1 MDLDVNYAT
10 TLVAALLLGVGF
22 VLQQYS
28 AEQEPESRFL
38 QFRILTDLLRKP
50 RWLLGIGCMI
60 AGYLVAAWSID
71 HLELTLVEPL
81 LTTYLV
87 WALVLAVPLSRQKV
101 KVTEVVGALI
111 LIAGVA
117 LVSASRSITPIGLD
131 FGSFSHWYAAAI
143 IAGVAF
149 VAVVI
154 GHRRSGQVRATLT
167 GLGAGLVFGIQDA
180 LTRQTLESLQGTS
193 WTVLFTTWS
202 AYALVGAGI
211 VGIWLMQNAFSAAP
225 LHASL
230 PAIAA
235 GEPLAG
241 IALGIVV
248 FGDRVEITPGLLAIE
263 ASGIALLVVGVIAV
277 ARSTAFS
284 GLRKITDVI
293 KPDAAAANDAPVPD
307 GQDPLG
313 SPNGRVPRR
322 KSAERPPSPERS
334 PPSRPTACCAT
345 APWPGGSSATRTGS
359 AFTIPRPATAA
370 EPARRAAAAPPAVRV
385 PALRAAIQHPVQRR
399 GDAPVGD
406 DQPPDDHDHG
416 GQGPEIA
423 AHPQDRRA
431 DLLVGE
437 RGQGDPGHVG
447 VDRVHRAVDE
457 DAQRHRDADH
467 DEVGHQQRG
476 RLGYQRHPPAER
488 RRRDELQPE
497 QHPGG
502 EEAGVHQPDVHGGV
516 VLGQVVRPGQVPD
529 DHDQR

>member
-28 AEQEPESRFL
+28 AEQEPDSRFL
-38 QFRILTDLLRKP
+38 QLRILTDLLRKP

-60 AGYLVAAWSID
+60 SGYLVAAWSID

-87 WALVLAVPLSRQKV
+87 WALVLAVPLSRQRV

-143 IAGVAF
+143 IAGIAF

-167 GLGAGLVFGIQDA
+167 GIGAGLVFGIQDA

-293 KPDAAAANDAPVPD
+293 KPDAAGAKDAPAPD
-307 GQDPLG
+307 AQDAPDSPSG
-313 SPNGRVPRR
+313 DSPNGRAPRR
-322 KSAERPPSPERS
+322 KSAERPPS
-334 PPSRPTACCAT
+334 
-345 APWPGGSSATRTGS
+345 TGS
-359 AFTIPRPATAA
+359 LSAVPAEGVLRDRPA
-370 EPARRAAAAPPAVRV
+370 PRRFSRHAHR
-385 PALRAAIQHPVQRR
+385 QRFHDSPS
-399 GDAPVGD
+399 GD
-406 DQPPDDHDHG
+406 
-416 GQGPEIA
+416 
-423 AHPQDRRA
+423 
-431 DLLVGE
+431 
-437 RGQGDPGHVG
+437 
-447 VDRVHRAVDE
+447 
-457 DAQRHRDADH
+457 
-467 DEVGHQQRG
+467 G
-476 RLGYQRHPPAER
+476 R
-488 RRRDELQPE
+488 
-497 QHPGG
+497 
-502 EEAGVHQPDVHGGV
+502 
-516 VLGQVVRPGQVPD
+516 
-529 DHDQR
+529 

>member
-143 IAGVAF
+143 IAGIAF

-180 LTRQTLESLQGTS
+180 LTRQTLETLQGTS

-241 IALGIVV
+241 IALGILV

-263 ASGIALLVVGVIAV
+263 AGGIALLVVGVIAV

-284 GLRKITDVI
+284 GLRKITVAI
-293 KPDAAAANDAPVPD
+293 KPDAAGAKDAPAPD
-307 GQDPLG
+307 GPDPAD
-313 SPNGRVPRR
+313 SPNGRAPRR
-322 KSAERPPSPERS
+322 KSAERPPS
-334 PPSRPTACCAT
+334 A
-345 APWPGGSSATRTGS
+345 GSLSAVPAEGVLRD
-359 AFTIPRPATAA
+359 RPA
-370 EPARRAAAAPPAVRV
+370 PRRFSRHSH
-385 PALRAAIQHPVQRR
+385 RQRFHDSPS
-399 GDAPVGD
+399 GD
-406 DQPPDDHDHG
+406 
-416 GQGPEIA
+416 
-423 AHPQDRRA
+423 
-431 DLLVGE
+431 
-437 RGQGDPGHVG
+437 
-447 VDRVHRAVDE
+447 
-457 DAQRHRDADH
+457 
-467 DEVGHQQRG
+467 G
-476 RLGYQRHPPAER
+476 R
-488 RRRDELQPE
+488 
-497 QHPGG
+497 
-502 EEAGVHQPDVHGGV
+502 
-516 VLGQVVRPGQVPD
+516 
-529 DHDQR
+529 